1 MKAEQKIEG
10 LYKTFGADG
19 YYTEDEIKIVREVQ
33 DTEASPG
40 YVSPYL
46 EEMERLSVDNRA
58 TEEMREK
65 LTVLAESGQLTMA
78 RFSEAKVNLVLKKEF
93 EPIAIATDKLRVN
106 PLMDESIQRIRDL
119 VSHLT

>member
-1 MKAEQKIEG
+1 MKGSETDDSVVILNQLRSEISEQQHSEYELRKKILNMKAEQKIEG

-65 LTVLAESGQLTMA
+65 
-78 RFSEAKVNLVLKKEF
+78 VNS
-93 EPIAIATDKLRVN
+93 AC
-106 PLMDESIQRIRDL
+106 
-119 VSHLT
+119 